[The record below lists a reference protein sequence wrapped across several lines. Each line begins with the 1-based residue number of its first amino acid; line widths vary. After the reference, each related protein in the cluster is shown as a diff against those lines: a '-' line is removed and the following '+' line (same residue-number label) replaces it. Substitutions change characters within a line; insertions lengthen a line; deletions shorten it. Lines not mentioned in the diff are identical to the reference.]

1 MNSSSARGHRRA
13 QREACKRLDENSC
26 SQQGRESLLQRSC
39 AQNCVKPQ
47 DCGTIQLLEPFLRA
61 GQPGPMQLEALS
73 ALYNLCK
80 ISKVRQEAAAVA
92 HAVPHLTRLA
102 SGSRPGAPTPA
113 RLLLPSHRTSLQG
126 A

>member
-1 MNSSSARGHRRA
+1 MSGDTRVH
-13 QREACKRLDENSC
+13 L
-26 SQQGRESLLQRSC
+26 
-39 AQNCVKPQ
+39 Q

-102 SGSRPGAPTPA
+102 SAPAQVHPCSRLTTLSPAWTLAPFMCGTHCLA
-113 RLLLPSHRTSLQG
+113 GL

>member
-1 MNSSSARGHRRA
+1 MSLDG
-13 QREACKRLDENSC
+13 RL
-26 SQQGRESLLQRSC
+26 
-39 AQNCVKPQ
+39 Q

-102 SGSRPGAPTPA
+102 SAPAQVRNHAYAAGHPQ
-113 RLLLPSHRTSLQG
+113 SLRYGRACRIMCGETVPRCTGVAVTKAFGESVAMCRFVPLQ
-126 A
+126 AS

>member
-1 MNSSSARGHRRA
+1 VPS
-13 QREACKRLDENSC
+13 DENKA
-26 SQQGRESLLQRSC
+26 LQHLPPC
-39 AQNCVKPQ
+39 LAQ

-102 SGSRPGAPTPA
+102 LGPAQVRPEA
-113 RLLLPSHRTSLQG
+113 RQG
-126 A
+126 GRSPPWSASIAGRI